1 MSNQTENKITALY
14 CRLSQEDELK
24 GDSNSIQNQRGI
36 LEKYAKDNGFEN
48 TKVFIDDGFS
58 GVNFERPGFQEM
70 MAMMEKG
77 EIGTLITKDLSR
89 LGRNYIEVGQ
99 YTELIF
105 PRLGVRYIAIND
117 NFDSLYTDGNELAPF
132 KNLFNEWYARDTSK
146 KIRAVVKAKAER
158 GERVSTQIPYGYLK
172 DPLQKNH
179 LIIDPE
185 TAPIVREIF
194 SLCASGIGPKNIGNI
209 LRDRQILKP
218 TMYRYSKTG
227 RYGTV
232 TDTDTPY
239 DWKASTISKILKNET
254 YLGHTV
260 NCQTTTVS
268 FKDKRVIERP
278 KSEHYRYENTHEA
291 IIDQRTWDMAQQVR
305 AGKRRR
311 NSMQEIPKYSGLL
324 FCADCGSKL
333 YFARGKTISPEQYNF
348 FCSKYRK
355 HVGEDTCTMHQIREV
370 VLDEIVLEELRRTTY
385 YARAHTSEFE
395 EFINQKSSAENRKEL
410 NAKSSELARLSK
422 RNTELNSLFKR
433 LYEDNVLGRITNE
446 QFRLLSEGYNT
457 EQREITERLP
467 VLEKEIE
474 HLKESANNVEHF
486 VALAKKFINIETL
499 TPEIIRT
506 FISKIVI
513 HEKSAKHCKSATQQ
527 IDIYFT
533 HIGMLHAV

>member
-1 MSNQTENKITALY
+1 MSNQKENKITALY

-24 GDSNSIQNQRGI
+24 GDSNSIQNQRSI

-48 TKVFIDDGFS
+48 TKVFVDDGFS
-58 GVNFERPGFQEM
+58 GVNFERPGFQDM
-70 MAMMEKG
+70 MARMENG

-99 YTELIF
+99 YTEIIF

-117 NFDSLYTDGNELAPF
+117 NYDSLYTEGNELAPF

-158 GERVSTQIPYGYLK
+158 GERVSTQIPYGYMK
-172 DPLQKNH
+172 NPLQKNH

-185 TAPIVREIF
+185 TAPVVKEIF

-209 LRDRQILKP
+209 LRDKQILKP

-227 RYGTV
+227 KYGTV

-239 DWKASTISKILKNET
+239 DWKSTTISKILCNET

-278 KSEHYRYENTHEA
+278 KSEQYRFENTHEA
-291 IIDQRTWDMAQQVR
+291 IIDQRTWDMVQQVR

-333 YFARGKTISPEQYNF
+333 YFARGKTISPDQYNF

-355 HVGEDTCTMHQIREV
+355 HLGEDPCTMHQIREV

-385 YARAHTSEFE
+385 YARAHTAEFV
-395 EFINQKSSAENRKEL
+395 EFINKKSSTENRKEL
-410 NAKSSELARLSK
+410 NSKTAELARLTK
-422 RNTELNSLFKR
+422 RNVELSSLFKR

-446 QFRLLSEGYNT
+446 QFRMLSEGYNE
-457 EQREITERLP
+457 EQRSITERLP
-467 VLEKEIE
+467 ALEQEIE
-474 HLKESANNVEHF
+474 RLKASANNVEQF
-486 VALAKKFINIETL
+486 VALAKKCINIEAL
-499 TPEIIRT
+499 TPEVIRT

-513 HEKSAKHCKSATQQ
+513 HEKSAKHSKSATQQ

-533 HIGMLHAV
+533 HIGRLSVA

>member
-1 MSNQTENKITALY
+1 MEIHHN
-14 CRLSQEDELK
+14 
-24 GDSNSIQNQRGI
+24 IQ
-36 LEKYAKDNGFEN
+36 
-48 TKVFIDDGFS
+48 
-58 GVNFERPGFQEM
+58 
-70 MAMMEKG
+70 
-77 EIGTLITKDLSR
+77 
-89 LGRNYIEVGQ
+89 
-99 YTELIF
+99 
-105 PRLGVRYIAIND
+105 
-117 NFDSLYTDGNELAPF
+117 
-132 KNLFNEWYARDTSK
+132 
-146 KIRAVVKAKAER
+146 
-158 GERVSTQIPYGYLK
+158 YL
-172 DPLQKNH
+172 
-179 LIIDPE
+179 
-185 TAPIVREIF
+185 
-194 SLCASGIGPKNIGNI
+194 C
-209 LRDRQILKP
+209 
-218 TMYRYSKTG
+218 
-227 RYGTV
+227 
-232 TDTDTPY
+232 
-239 DWKASTISKILKNET
+239 NET

-278 KSEHYRYENTHEA
+278 KSEQYRYENTHEA

-385 YARAHTSEFE
+385 YARAHTAEFV

-410 NAKSSELARLSK
+410 TAKSSELARLSK

-446 QFRLLSEGYNT
+446 QFRLLSEGYNA

-486 VALAKKFINIETL
+486 IALAKKFINIESL

-506 FISKIVI
+506 FVSKIVI
-513 HEKSAKHCKSATQQ
+513 HEKSAKYSKSATQQ

>member
-1 MSNQTENKITALY
+1 
-14 CRLSQEDELK
+14 
-24 GDSNSIQNQRGI
+24 
-36 LEKYAKDNGFEN
+36 
-48 TKVFIDDGFS
+48 
-58 GVNFERPGFQEM
+58 M

-117 NFDSLYTDGNELAPF
+117 NYDSLYTEGNELAPF

-158 GERVSTQIPYGYLK
+158 GERVSTQIPYGYMK

-179 LIIDPE
+179 PIIDPE
-185 TAPIVREIF
+185 TVPIVKEIF
-194 SLCASGIGPKNIGNI
+194 TLCASGIGPKNIGNI
-209 LRDRQILKP
+209 LRDRQVLKP

-227 RYGTV
+227 KYGTV
-232 TDTDTPY
+232 IDTDAPY
-239 DWKASTISKILKNET
+239 DWKSTTISNILCNET

-278 KSEHYRYENTHEA
+278 KSEQYRYENTHEA

-333 YFARGKTISPEQYNF
+333 YFARGKTISPEQYNS

-355 HVGEDTCTMHQIREV
+355 HLGEDPCTMH
-370 VLDEIVLEELRRTTY
+370 
-385 YARAHTSEFE
+385 
-395 EFINQKSSAENRKEL
+395 
-410 NAKSSELARLSK
+410 
-422 RNTELNSLFKR
+422 
-433 LYEDNVLGRITNE
+433 
-446 QFRLLSEGYNT
+446 
-457 EQREITERLP
+457 
-467 VLEKEIE
+467 
-474 HLKESANNVEHF
+474 
-486 VALAKKFINIETL
+486 
-499 TPEIIRT
+499 
-506 FISKIVI
+506 
-513 HEKSAKHCKSATQQ
+513 
-527 IDIYFT
+527 
-533 HIGMLHAV
+533 

>member
-1 MSNQTENKITALY
+1 MSNLTENKITALY

-48 TKVFIDDGFS
+48 TKVFVDDGFS

-89 LGRNYIEVGQ
+89 LGRNYIEVGH
-99 YTELIF
+99 YTEITF

-117 NFDSLYTDGNELAPF
+117 NYDSLYTEGNELAPF

-158 GERVSTQIPYGYLK
+158 GERVSTQIPYGYMK

-260 NCQTTTVS
+260 NCKTTTVS

-278 KSEHYRYENTHEA
+278 AETPCRKFPNTADFYSARIAVQSCISHEA
-291 IIDQRTWDMAQQVR
+291 RPSP
-305 AGKRRR
+305 R
-311 NSMQEIPKYSGLL
+311 NS
-324 FCADCGSKL
+324 
-333 YFARGKTISPEQYNF
+333 TISSAANIESTLERIPV
-348 FCSKYRK
+348 R
-355 HVGEDTCTMHQIREV
+355 CTRSERLCLTRSFWRNCAVPPITQELTPQSSWSLSIRR
-370 VLDEIVLEELRRTTY
+370 VLLKI
-385 YARAHTSEFE
+385 
-395 EFINQKSSAENRKEL
+395 
-410 NAKSSELARLSK
+410 AKS
-422 RNTELNSLFKR
+422 
-433 LYEDNVLGRITNE
+433 
-446 QFRLLSEGYNT
+446 
-457 EQREITERLP
+457 
-467 VLEKEIE
+467 
-474 HLKESANNVEHF
+474 
-486 VALAKKFINIETL
+486 
-499 TPEIIRT
+499 
-506 FISKIVI
+506 
-513 HEKSAKHCKSATQQ
+513 
-527 IDIYFT
+527 
-533 HIGMLHAV
+533 

>member
-1 MSNQTENKITALY
+1 
-14 CRLSQEDELK
+14 
-24 GDSNSIQNQRGI
+24 
-36 LEKYAKDNGFEN
+36 
-48 TKVFIDDGFS
+48 
-58 GVNFERPGFQEM
+58 
-70 MAMMEKG
+70 MMEKR

-117 NFDSLYTDGNELAPF
+117 NFDSLYSDGNELAPF

-179 LIIDPE
+179 LIMDPE

-227 RYGTV
+227 KYGTV
-232 TDTDTPY
+232 TDTDAPY
-239 DWKASTISKILKNET
+239 DWKSTTISNILCNET

-278 KSEHYRYENTHEA
+278 KSEQYRYENTHEA

-385 YARAHTSEFE
+385 YARAHTAEFV

-410 NAKSSELARLSK
+410 TAKSSELARLSK

-446 QFRLLSEGYNT
+446 QFRLLSEGYNA

-486 VALAKKFINIETL
+486 IALAKKFINIESL

-513 HEKSAKHCKSATQQ
+513 HEKSAKHSKSATQQ

-533 HIGMLHAV
+533 HIGRLSVA

>member
-1 MSNQTENKITALY
+1 M
-14 CRLSQEDELK
+14 
-24 GDSNSIQNQRGI
+24 
-36 LEKYAKDNGFEN
+36 
-48 TKVFIDDGFS
+48 
-58 GVNFERPGFQEM
+58 
-70 MAMMEKG
+70 
-77 EIGTLITKDLSR
+77 
-89 LGRNYIEVGQ
+89 
-99 YTELIF
+99 
-105 PRLGVRYIAIND
+105 
-117 NFDSLYTDGNELAPF
+117 
-132 KNLFNEWYARDTSK
+132 
-146 KIRAVVKAKAER
+146 
-158 GERVSTQIPYGYLK
+158 
-172 DPLQKNH
+172 
-179 LIIDPE
+179 
-185 TAPIVREIF
+185 
-194 SLCASGIGPKNIGNI
+194 
-209 LRDRQILKP
+209 
-218 TMYRYSKTG
+218 
-227 RYGTV
+227 
-232 TDTDTPY
+232 
-239 DWKASTISKILKNET
+239 
-254 YLGHTV
+254 
-260 NCQTTTVS
+260 
-268 FKDKRVIERP
+268 IERP
-278 KSEHYRYENTHEA
+278 ISEQYRYENTHEA
-291 IIDQRTWDMAQQVR
+291 IIDQRTWDMAQQVC

-333 YFARGKTISPEQYNF
+333 YFARGKTIPPEQYNF
-348 FCSKYRK
+348 SCSKYRK
-355 HVGEDTCTMHQIREV
+355 HVGEDTCTMHQIKEV

-385 YARAHTSEFE
+385 YARAHTAEFV

-486 VALAKKFINIETL
+486 VALAKKFINIESL

-513 HEKSAKHCKSATQQ
+513 HEKSAKHYKSATQQ

>member
-1 MSNQTENKITALY
+1 M
-14 CRLSQEDELK
+14 
-24 GDSNSIQNQRGI
+24 
-36 LEKYAKDNGFEN
+36 
-48 TKVFIDDGFS
+48 
-58 GVNFERPGFQEM
+58 
-70 MAMMEKG
+70 
-77 EIGTLITKDLSR
+77 
-89 LGRNYIEVGQ
+89 
-99 YTELIF
+99 
-105 PRLGVRYIAIND
+105 
-117 NFDSLYTDGNELAPF
+117 
-132 KNLFNEWYARDTSK
+132 
-146 KIRAVVKAKAER
+146 VKAKAER
-158 GERVSTQIPYGYLK
+158 GERVSTQIPYGYMK

-179 LIIDPE
+179 LIIDSE

-227 RYGTV
+227 KYGTV
-232 TDTDTPY
+232 TDTDAPY
-239 DWKASTISKILKNET
+239 DWKSTTISNILCNET

-278 KSEHYRYENTHEA
+278 KNEQYRYENTHEA

-385 YARAHTSEFE
+385 YARAHTTEFV

-410 NAKSSELARLSK
+410 TAKSSELARLSK

-446 QFRLLSEGYNT
+446 QFRLLSEGYNA

-467 VLEKEIE
+467 ILEKEIE
-474 HLKESANNVEHF
+474 HLKASANNVEQF
-486 VALAKKFINIETL
+486 VTLAKKFINIESL

-513 HEKSAKHCKSATQQ
+513 HEKSAKHSKSATQQ